1 MAPQKTTISTAEK
14 TRPTQRL
21 AKVVTTTTR
30 GADRPHRVMT
40 MNDDFFLWK
49 APLSNNN
56 SWPHNPI
63 IPGSSFVRFV
73 SGIPP
78 NNVGSNG
85 VQYHKAQLEHSM
97 TCIVSIIHFQFC
109 IVLNCIM
116 VGLKA
121 IINNI
126 INNICDINFVTDHKY
141 LFRVVDISI

>member
-1 MAPQKTTISTAEK
+1 MFVLYGDQQFKQCLDVLHQRSTCKYYGRTSLNKSLEHYLGIF
-14 TRPTQRL
+14 QWEQQG
-21 AKVVTTTTR
+21 R
-30 GADRPHRVMT
+30 G
-40 MNDDFFLWK
+40 FLQM
-49 APLSNNN
+49 
-56 SWPHNPI
+56 
-63 IPGSSFVRFV
+63 GYD
-73 SGIPP
+73 
-78 NNVGSNG
+78 NVGSNG